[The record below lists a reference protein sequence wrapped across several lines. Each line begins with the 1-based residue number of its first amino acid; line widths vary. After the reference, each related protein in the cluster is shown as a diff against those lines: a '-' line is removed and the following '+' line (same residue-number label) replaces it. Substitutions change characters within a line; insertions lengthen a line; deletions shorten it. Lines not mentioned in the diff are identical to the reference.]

1 MKVKVHKTVS
11 TVFTTPKPTFFF
23 TGNQSIFTAIDFSK
37 VCKNE
42 TESKMKALHLIT
54 YILILSSIVIN
65 AQKKVHIAY
74 IEGDIDLG
82 LAPYISRVVSDA
94 EKDNAD
100 AIIFKINTFGGRVDA
115 ATQIKDAIIGTDLLT
130 IAFINNRA
138 ISAGALIALSCKKIV
153 MVPGSSIG
161 AATVVD
167 QTGEKV
173 GEKYQSYMRSEM
185 RSTAERN
192 GRRVDIA
199 EGMVDERIIIPGLV
213 DSTQLVTLTS
223 EEALKYEIADTLMN
237 HIDDVFTYFDLQDA
251 DKIYLT
257 SNWAEDVVRFL
268 NNPIMSS
275 ILIMIGIFGL
285 IAEIKTAGWGVP
297 GTAGLIALSL
307 FFGSSYILQLASII
321 EILMFV
327 VGLGLILVEVFV
339 IPGFGLAGI
348 GGIILILASLFLSLV
363 GQDPFLDWDD
373 VSNAIIQLSVSL
385 LAALVLIFLLARF
398 LPKSNIFK
406 KFILSEEEKAT
417 EGYTSRTNLSELL
430 GAEGKSLT
438 TLRPAGTAEINGKRI
453 DVVTDSEYIEHGKPI
468 VVTAVEGMRVVVREK
483 KN

>member
-1 MKVKVHKTVS
+1 MENKL
-11 TVFTTPKPTFFF
+11 
-23 TGNQSIFTAIDFSK
+23 
-37 VCKNE
+37 
-42 TESKMKALHLIT
+42 KALYKTFLM
-54 YILILSSIVIN
+54 ILTLTSFIIPQN
-65 AQKKVHIAY
+65 KVHIAY

-138 ISAGALIALSCKKIV
+138 ISAGALIALSCKKII

-167 QTGEKV
+167 ETGGKV

-185 RSTAERN
+185 RSTAEKN

-223 EEALKYEIADTLMN
+223 EEALKYGIADTVLE
-237 HIDDVFTYFDLQDA
+237 HIDEVFTLFNIQDA
-251 DKIYLT
+251 EKIYQK

-285 IAEIKTAGWGVP
+285 IAEVKSPGWGLP
-297 GTAGLIALSL
+297 GTAGLIALAL

-327 VGLGLILVEVFV
+327 VGLGLLLVEIFV
-339 IPGFGLAGI
+339 IPGFGVAGI
-348 GGIILILASLFLSLV
+348 SGIILIIASLFLSML
-363 GQDPFLDWDD
+363 GADPFLDFNA
-373 VSNAIIQLSVSL
+373 VSIAIIKLTVGFF
-385 LAALVLIFLLARF
+385 AALVFIFLLARF
-398 LPKSNIFK
+398 LPKSNFFK
-406 KFILSEEEKAT
+406 KFILSEEEKAI

-430 GAEGKSLT
+430 GVEGVAVT
-438 TLRPAGTAEINGKRI
+438 TLRPAGTAEINGKRV

-483 KN
+483 KS